1 MELSIY
7 SITFVEN
14 GKFYL
19 YNSQTNF
26 FSEISEE
33 LYKSLK
39 NRTWQELP
47 ESVIE
52 QLISKKII
60 VNSASKYDYYNL
72 KRLQFNA
79 QKYNTGCLG
88 LVIVPTTACNF
99 ACPYC
104 FEPKKDPKTITAP
117 IIDDLQKF
125 IKSFVGAHNIDL
137 TWYGG
142 EPLLAF
148 NQIKDIYRMLTED
161 GMPEIK
167 AHSIVTN
174 GYLFTEE
181 VIDFFKGKKLGN
193 IQITIDGSKEHH
205 NTTRCLKA
213 GQKPTFDVIINNIE
227 LILQHMPETILAI
240 RVNVKKSNLIEY
252 LHLLEY
258 FNKKYPDNKK
268 LNIYPGL
275 IREETPDKKS
285 LTCDCFSSE
294 DVSDLN
300 QLIKEA
306 GYSANIFPKR
316 QHRGCM
322 AQSLNSY
329 IIGPEGE
336 LYKCWNDVSNPNMVI
351 GNISSMDTS
360 GSTRLLNFMTES
372 TPFDAKCKI
381 CHAFPIC
388 DGGCAYYR
396 LRNLKENACFPVCS
410 SFKDIEK
417 LKRALFNGVKPEL
430 I

>member
-258 FNKKYPDNKK
+258 
-268 LNIYPGL
+268 
-275 IREETPDKKS
+275 
-285 LTCDCFSSE
+285 C
-294 DVSDLN
+294 
-300 QLIKEA
+300 
-306 GYSANIFPKR
+306 
-316 QHRGCM
+316 
-322 AQSLNSY
+322 
-329 IIGPEGE
+329 
-336 LYKCWNDVSNPNMVI
+336 
-351 GNISSMDTS
+351 
-360 GSTRLLNFMTES
+360 LL
-372 TPFDAKCKI
+372 
-381 CHAFPIC
+381 
-388 DGGCAYYR
+388 
-396 LRNLKENACFPVCS
+396 
-410 SFKDIEK
+410 
-417 LKRALFNGVKPEL
+417 
-430 I
+430 